1 METRTKA
8 LMASKPQDE
17 NIVKQRANQ
26 GRKVFRKK
34 SNTKGKAARLFPW
47 DGEESNCLEV
57 LNLLHLQHAVTCE
70 RASRF
75 QRHVFF
81 HCNISSQKNKI
92 SHFFVCFEGTSWSVL
107 HQIMDHFKVLS
118 EFVLP
123 LATKLRSSTMLG

>member
-57 LNLLHLQHAVTCE
+57 LNKKTKFHIFLFASKEPPGAFSTRSWIISRSSQSLSCLLQHI
-70 RASRF
+70 
-75 QRHVFF
+75 HM
-81 HCNISSQKNKI
+81 
-92 SHFFVCFEGTSWSVL
+92 
-107 HQIMDHFKVLS
+107 QIMISNPNPWHLC
-118 EFVLP
+118 
-123 LATKLRSSTMLG
+123 R